1 MFDLA
6 AGEVGLVFAAFITS
20 TATAILGAGGGVLLL
35 TLMPGLIPAHAII
48 PVHAIVQLASNVS
61 RVAFAWR
68 SVRWDM
74 LRRYF
79 LGACI
84 GALAGSQIV
93 LSINAQYVPLILG
106 VTILLI
112 TWLPSLSTDRLP
124 GRFLSF
130 GVIHTFLATLAGATG
145 PMSGAFL
152 SREGLK
158 KDSLVTTTAT
168 FMATAHGLKVVAFAL
183 LGFSLAPYLKLVLWM
198 AAGVILGS
206 WVGTL
211 LRKKLPEFSF
221 TRIFRWVI
229 TLLALRL
236 IWIALV

>member
-6 AGEVGLVFAAFITS
+6 ASEAGLVFAAFITS
-20 TATAILGAGGGVLLL
+20 AITAVLGAGGGVLLL
-35 TLMPGLIPAHAII
+35 TLMPGLLPAHAII
-48 PVHAIVQLASNVS
+48 PVHAVVQLASNTS

-68 SVRWDM
+68 NVRWDM
-74 LRRYF
+74 LRRYL

-84 GALAGSQIV
+84 GAMAGTQTV

-106 VTILLI
+106 ITILLI
-112 TWLPSLSTDRLP
+112 TWLPSLPTDRLP
-124 GRFLSF
+124 GKFLSF
-130 GVIHTFLATLAGATG
+130 GIIHTLLATLAGATG

-158 KDSLVTTTAT
+158 KDSLVATAAT

-183 LGFSLAPYLKLVLWM
+183 LGFSLAPYLELVLWM
-198 AAGVILGS
+198 STGVILGS
-206 WVGTL
+206 WVGTR
-211 LRKKLPEFSF
+211 LRKVLPEFSF
-221 TRIFRWVI
+221 STIFRWVI